1 MPVTIQKVTDQNL
14 NSKLSLKNECFKMAP
29 FNQKG
34 LFPRYNQ
41 SYSGGKASG
50 NLIALRNT
58 TKNSYA
64 PLYESNQR
72 V

>member
-1 MPVTIQKVTDQNL
+1 
-14 NSKLSLKNECFKMAP
+14 MAP

-34 LFPRYNQ
+34 LFPRYSQ